1 MNRAEQMFSP
11 WVLPVHTSF
20 SHGADPAHGGMDAHI
35 LTWSLLATQSDGHIS
50 VPDIRD
56 ICRALVHEINSI
68 VNGLYGLWRQR
79 PWMQSNT
86 ISVKSG
92 QDPVC
97 NSGKHPVSRSD
108 VLLAFSTLPLSTH
121 QHSLHTSLGEQ
132 GCSEISVG
140 PLLFLVRY
148 VVVNLSFIKCCL
160 AYQSLGA
167 SPWIHYLGAND

>member
-68 VNGLYGLWRQR
+68 VNGLYGL
-79 PWMQSNT
+79 
-86 ISVKSG
+86 
-92 QDPVC
+92 
-97 NSGKHPVSRSD
+97 
-108 VLLAFSTLPLSTH
+108 
-121 QHSLHTSLGEQ
+121 
-132 GCSEISVG
+132 
-140 PLLFLVRY
+140 
-148 VVVNLSFIKCCL
+148 
-160 AYQSLGA
+160 
-167 SPWIHYLGAND
+167 